1 MSMGWGKRTL
11 AGWLGALWLAGPATA
26 ATAPANQART
36 PAPVARPQSEPRP
49 AIWLLSDADTR
60 IYLFGTVHVLHPG
73 LRWRSATFD
82 RIARDAQE
90 LVLEL
95 DEAQMAGGP
104 GM

>member
-1 MSMGWGKRTL
+1 MGWGKRTL

-73 LRWRSATFD
+73 LRWRSASGGWPG
-82 RIARDAQE
+82 ARPIDMSRAAT
-90 LVLEL
+90 L
-95 DEAQMAGGP
+95 P
-104 GM
+104 GS